1 MATRRELS
9 LKTRVL
15 VIDEDRE
22 RCELLE
28 AHLAREG
35 MTVHFAHDGKS
46 GLMHGL
52 SGEHDFVILDLKLPQ
67 LTGLEV
73 TKQLRAHST
82 VGILILSDRSEKVDN
97 IIGLEFGADD
107 CLVKPFNPS
116 ELVARMRAISRRR
129 TPWLTRESGLTPEHM
144 EVDDLCLD
152 GGSRTCRRKA
162 ELIDLTTVEFDL
174 LTVFLGCSGR
184 ILHRRDLLKKVS
196 DREYCPFDRSID
208 VHICNLRRKLGPL
221 PDGTTRIRGV
231 RSVGYMY
238 VRSTPS
244 DSGISQTPGAFSEL
258 FSSRTR
264 NALLEGCTH

>member
-1 MATRRELS
+1 
-9 LKTRVL
+9 
-15 VIDEDRE
+15 
-22 RCELLE
+22 
-28 AHLAREG
+28 
-35 MTVHFAHDGKS
+35 MTAS
-46 GLMHGL
+46 
-52 SGEHDFVILDLKLPQ
+52 
-67 LTGLEV
+67 GLEV

-82 VGILILSDRSEKVDN
+82 VGILILSDQTYKVDN

-116 ELVARMRAISRRR
+116 ELLARIRAISRRR
-129 TPWLTRESGLTPEHM
+129 TPWLARDSRVTPEHM
-144 EVDDLCLD
+144 EVDDLSLD
-152 GGSRTCRRKA
+152 GGSRTCRRKG

-174 LTVFLGCSGR
+174 LTVFLRCNGR

>member
-1 MATRRELS
+1 MATRRELN

-15 VIDEDRE
+15 VIDENRE
-22 RCELLE
+22 TCELLE

-35 MTVHFAHDGKS
+35 ITVHFAHDGKS
-46 GLMHGL
+46 GLTQGL

-67 LTGLEV
+67 LAGLEV

-82 VGILILSDRSEKVDN
+82 VGILILSDRSDKVDN

-107 CLVKPFNPS
+107 YLIKPFNPS
-116 ELVARMRAISRRR
+116 ELLARIRAISRRR
-129 TPWLTRESGLTPEHM
+129 TPWLVRESGLTPEHM

-174 LTVFLGCSGR
+174 LTVFLCCSGR
-184 ILHRRDLLKKVS
+184 ILHRKDLLKKVS

-208 VHICNLRRKLGPL
+208 VHVCNLRRKLGPL
-221 PDGTTRIRGV
+221 PDGTKRIRGV
-231 RSVGYMY
+231 RRVGYVY
-238 VRSTPS
+238 VRATPS
-244 DSGISQTPGAFSEL
+244 DAGISETPVGFNER
-258 FSSRTR
+258 FSSRTK
-264 NALLEGCTH
+264 NALLEESAH